1 MLTRLRVSGFKN
13 LVDVDVRFGPFTCI
27 AGINGVGKSNV
38 LDAILFLSALAD
50 RPLVD
55 AALSVRDEGGRTG
68 DVRGLFNHVGDWFAS
83 EMSFQAEMIIPET
96 GLDDLGQK
104 AAASSTLVQYSV
116 TLQFRKDDY
125 SSTLGPLELV
135 KEELAYINKGD
146 APEHLLFSHS
156 KDWFESA
163 VKNRRRGEPYIS
175 TEGQND
181 SRIIKVHQ
189 DGSAGRARHL
199 RATSLPR
206 TALSAASAAES
217 PTAMLARREMLAWQL
232 LQLEPSS
239 LREPDSFTAPARLA
253 PDGAHLPAALYHL
266 ARRDSS
272 RNGAPQN
279 GDSRTFFEVAHLL
292 SQLIG
297 DIRGVSVDRDEKR
310 ELLTLHVTAKDG
322 TRHAA
327 RSLSDGTLRFLALA
341 VLAIDS
347 STSGLLCL
355 EEPENGIH
363 PARLPAMIRLL
374 KSLSVNVY
382 EPISPN
388 NPLRQVIINTHSPAV
403 VMQVPEVS
411 LLMAELVEVA
421 ANGKN
426 QNALTLRPLEGTW
439 RDQLGANPISIGK
452 LLAYVNP
459 VLDQDDDEDAL
470 RSDRRVTDRED
481 IRQYRLPFAEK
492 TT

>member
-68 DVRGLFNHVGDWFAS
+68 DVRGLFNHVADWFAG

-104 AAASSTLVQYSV
+104 ATASSTLVQYSV
-116 TLQFRKDDY
+116 TLRFRDDD
-125 SSTLGPLELV
+125 SAALSPLELIE
-135 KEELAYINKGD
+135 EELAYINKGD
-146 APEHLLFSHS
+146 APAHLLFAHS

-175 TEGQND
+175 TETQND
-181 SRIIKVHQ
+181 TKIIKVHQ

-199 RATSLPR
+199 LATNLPR
-206 TALSAASAAES
+206 TALSAANAAES
-217 PTAMLARREMLAWQL
+217 PTAMLARREMLSWQL

-239 LREPDSFTAPARLA
+239 LREPDSFIAPPRLSS
-253 PDGAHLPAALYHL
+253 DGAHLPAALYHL

-272 RNGAPQN
+272 RNGGAKN
-279 GDSRTFFEVAHLL
+279 GDSRTYFEVAHLL

-297 DIRGVSVDRDEKR
+297 DVRGVSVDRDEKR
-310 ELLTLHVTAKDG
+310 ELLTLHVTARDG
-322 TRHAA
+322 TRHPA

-341 VLAIDS
+341 VLSIDS
-347 STSGLLCL
+347 SSNGLLCL

-374 KSLSVNVY
+374 RSLSVNVY
-382 EPISPN
+382 EPIGPD
-388 NPLRQVIINTHSPAV
+388 NPLRQVIVNTHSPAV
-403 VMQVPEVS
+403 VMQVPEVT
-411 LLMAELVEVA
+411 LLMAELVDVRT
-421 ANGKN
+421 NSKD
-426 QNALTLRPLEGTW
+426 QRALILRPLEGTW
-439 RDQLGANPISIGK
+439 RDREAVNPISLGK

-459 VLDQDDDEDAL
+459 VLEHDEDLAEG
-470 RSDRRVTDRED
+470 DRRVTDRED
-481 IRQYRLPFAEK
+481 IRQYRLPFNEK
-492 TT
+492 IA